1 METKKKNIVFWSIL
15 AVLLLATA
23 FNFIRSQKVLK
34 AVQADYSAFR
44 QAQLAEWELTG
55 GILDVTS
62 FKGLENEES
71 FKAPGKE
78 RYTLL
83 FLFPQLICEQCVYA
97 YDNILRTL
105 AGTHVRIAV
114 LGLDRD
120 KMRGLQKKYELNYPV
135 YFTDSAEWFESKK
148 MIEGPL
154 LILLDGRTGI
164 VLRVSPAFSFLEEPE
179 KEFAELIRVLDEVNP
194 GRQ

>member
-1 METKKKNIVFWSIL
+1 MENKKKTILFWSIL

-23 FNFIRSQKVLK
+23 FNFIRSQKIITT
-34 AVQADYSAFR
+34 VQEDYEVFR
-44 QAQLAEWELTG
+44 QAQIAEWNLTG
-55 GILDVTS
+55 KTLDYTS
-62 FKGLENEES
+62 FKNLENEEA
-71 FKAPGKE
+71 FKAQGKE

-105 AGTHVRIAV
+105 KGAYVRIAV
-114 LGLDRD
+114 LGLGREV
-120 KMRGLQKKYELNYPV
+120 MTGLQKKYELNYPV
-135 YFTDSAEWFESKK
+135 YYTDSAEWFESKK

-164 VLRVSPAFSFLEEPE
+164 VLRVSPAFSFVQDPE
-179 KEFAELIRVLDEVNP
+179 KEFAELIKVLDEVKADI
-194 GRQ
+194 